1 MPLPEPDWER
11 LSQVAEGL
19 AYTVEMVRYAITDR
33 GFSITDVCRWSNDGV
48 DFVQLRAK
56 SLDAGVLAKLARVI
70 LADIAEVPGAKTRLL
85 INGRAD
91 VAVAVGAAG
100 VHLTAHPDELTP
112 AQVRRVFALAG
123 RPAPVISVSC
133 HMLDEVQRARQAGVD
148 LVLFGPV
155 FEKRVHG
162 EQVAAGV
169 GLEALRAAC
178 TLAGEIPVL
187 ALGGV
192 TAELIVDCLR
202 AGAKGAAGIRLFG

>member
-1 MPLPEPDWER
+1 
-11 LSQVAEGL
+11 
-19 AYTVEMVRYAITDR
+19 MVRYAITDR
-33 GFSITDVCRWSNDGV
+33 GFSIADVGRWSNDGV

-70 LADIAEVPGAKTRLL
+70 LADIAEVPGTKTRLL

-112 AQVRRVFALAG
+112 AQARRVFALAG
-123 RPAPVISVSC
+123 RPAPVISISC
-133 HMLDEVQRARQAGVD
+133 HTLDEVQRARQAGVD

-162 EQVAAGV
+162 EQASAGV
-169 GLEALRAAC
+169 GLEALREACVAA
-178 TLAGEIPVL
+178 GQVPVL
-187 ALGGV
+187 ALGGITQQLV
-192 TAELIVDCLR
+192 EACIR
-202 AGAKGAAGIRLFG
+202 AGAAGVAGIRLFV